1 MYTISSGDEN
11 LISTNVN
18 GQHIIE
24 GSKELNIFDYL
35 VENTLVIANTVNGF
49 YRAIS
54 DISLLEDDF
63 DVNYRENTV
72 NSAKLQLIF
81 SPNIDKIDLKRY
93 NRIILYDYLYNSRE
107 YSYLSENT
115 NSHCNIIKYYNE
127 MDQLYLKNT
136 INNIIPEREEFIV
149 VYKLALVNKT
159 FEFDM
164 LDIKKIFNIMP
175 IKLFAILNVF
185 KELSLLD
192 FNLDYNQNRISINLL
207 EKPNKKLNLDES
219 IILQNLKD
227 LRQEY
232 AKSY

>member
-1 MYTISSGDEN
+1 MLLIDNIEKYLRDHGISPSY
-11 LISTNVN
+11 
-18 GQHIIE
+18 QR
-24 GSKELNIFDYL
+24 KRIF
-35 VENTLVIANTVNGF
+35 E
-49 YRAIS
+49 
-54 DISLLEDDF
+54 
-63 DVNYRENTV
+63 
-72 NSAKLQLIF
+72 
-81 SPNIDKIDLKRY
+81 
-93 NRIILYDYLYNSRE
+93 YLYNSKE

-115 NSHCNIIKYYNE
+115 NPHCNIIKYYSE
-127 MDQLYLKNT
+127 MDQLYLRNT

-149 VYKLALVNKT
+149 VYKLALVNKA

-219 IILQNLKD
+219 VILKNLKD
-227 LRQEY
+227 LREEY
-232 AKSY
+232 LKSY

>member
-1 MYTISSGDEN
+1 
-11 LISTNVN
+11 
-18 GQHIIE
+18 
-24 GSKELNIFDYL
+24 
-35 VENTLVIANTVNGF
+35 
-49 YRAIS
+49 
-54 DISLLEDDF
+54 
-63 DVNYRENTV
+63 
-72 NSAKLQLIF
+72 
-81 SPNIDKIDLKRY
+81 
-93 NRIILYDYLYNSRE
+93 
-107 YSYLSENT
+107 
-115 NSHCNIIKYYNE
+115 

>member
-1 MYTISSGDEN
+1 
-11 LISTNVN
+11 
-18 GQHIIE
+18 
-24 GSKELNIFDYL
+24 
-35 VENTLVIANTVNGF
+35 
-49 YRAIS
+49 
-54 DISLLEDDF
+54 
-63 DVNYRENTV
+63 
-72 NSAKLQLIF
+72 
-81 SPNIDKIDLKRY
+81 
-93 NRIILYDYLYNSRE
+93 
-107 YSYLSENT
+107 
-115 NSHCNIIKYYNE
+115 
-127 MDQLYLKNT
+127 
-136 INNIIPEREEFIV
+136 
-149 VYKLALVNKT
+149 
-159 FEFDM
+159 M

>member
-1 MYTISSGDEN
+1 MCIRDSN
-11 LISTNVN
+11 
-18 GQHIIE
+18 
-24 GSKELNIFDYL
+24 
-35 VENTLVIANTVNGF
+35 
-49 YRAIS
+49 
-54 DISLLEDDF
+54 
-63 DVNYRENTV
+63 
-72 NSAKLQLIF
+72 
-81 SPNIDKIDLKRY
+81 
-93 NRIILYDYLYNSRE
+93 IILYDYLYNSRE
-107 YSYLSENT
+107 YSYLSENA
-115 NSHCNIIKYYNE
+115 NSHCNIIRYYNE